1 MSFDQIWLGK
11 FLVHLT
17 NERNLATNTVKNYSR
32 DIEELGRYCKS
43 IHLQSWEDLRA
54 HHLREYL
61 GKCQSRGLSGR
72 SQQRKLSAIRS
83 FYKFLNREG
92 VAQSSPAIHVLSQ
105 KNTMKLPALLDADQM
120 SRILDVKSKK
130 WSTVRDKAM
139 IELFYSSGLRLAE
152 LVGVNLCDVF
162 WEESNIKVRGKGN
175 KERIVPIG
183 SKAMYALQEW
193 KKVRTNRCR
202 KDQTALFLSNRGNRI
217 SPRNVQARLR
227 YWQINQQIPGKLHP
241 HMLRH
246 SFASHLLESSG
257 DLRSVQEL
265 LGHSDISSTQ
275 IYTHLNFQHLAEA
288 YDQAHPRASRKKGNE
303 EDM

>member
-1 MSFDQIWLGK
+1 MSFDQKWLRK

-17 NERNLATNTVKNYSR
+17 NERNLAANTVKNYSG

-43 IHLQSWEDLRA
+43 IHLPSWEDLRP

-61 GKCQSRGLSGR
+61 AKCQSRGLSGR

-92 VAQSSPAIHVLSQ
+92 VTQSSPAIHVLSP

-120 SRILDVKSKK
+120 SKILDVKSKK

-162 WEESNIKVRGKGN
+162 WDESNIKVHGKGN
-175 KERIVPIG
+175 KERIVPVG

-193 KKVRTNRCR
+193 KKVRTNRCG
-202 KDQTALFLSNRGNRI
+202 KDQTALFLSNRGKRI
-217 SPRNVQARLR
+217 SPRNVQARLK

-288 YDQAHPRASRKKGNE
+288 YDQAHPRASRRKGHE
-303 EDM
+303 EDI

>member
-1 MSFDQIWLGK
+1 MSFDQIWLRK

-43 IHLQSWEDLRA
+43 IHLQTWEDLRP

-61 GKCQSRGLSGR
+61 AKCQSRGLSGR

-92 VAQSSPAIHVLSQ
+92 VTQSSPAIHVMSQ

-120 SRILDVKSKK
+120 SKILDVKSKK

-139 IELFYSSGLRLAE
+139 IELLYSSGLRLAE

-162 WEESNIKVRGKGN
+162 WEESNIKVRGKGS
-175 KERIVPIG
+175 KERIVPVG

-193 KKVRTNRCR
+193 KKVRTNRCG
-202 KDQTALFLSNRGNRI
+202 KDQTALFLSNRGKRI
-217 SPRNVQARLR
+217 SPRNVQARLKF
-227 YWQINQQIPGKLHP
+227 WQINQQIPGKLHP

-288 YDQAHPRASRKKGNE
+288 YDQAHPRASRKKGHE

>member
-61 GKCQSRGLSGR
+61 AKCQSRGLSGR